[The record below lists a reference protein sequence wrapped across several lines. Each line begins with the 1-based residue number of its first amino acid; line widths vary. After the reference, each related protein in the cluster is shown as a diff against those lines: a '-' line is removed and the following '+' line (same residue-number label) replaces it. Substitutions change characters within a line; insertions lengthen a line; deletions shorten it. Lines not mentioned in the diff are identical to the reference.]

1 MPLTH
6 ARTGDAVR
14 VVAINAGRG
23 LQARLAA
30 MGIAPGSRLTVK
42 GRNGHGPFVV
52 AVQNSRV
59 ALGRGMV
66 SKIEVE

>member
-1 MPLTH
+1 MPLEQ
-6 ARTGDAVR
+6 AQLGDTVR

-30 MGIAPGSRLTVK
+30 MGITPGSRLTIK
-42 GRNGHGPFVV
+42 GRNSHGPFVV
-52 AVQNSRV
+52 AVRNSRV

>member
-1 MPLTH
+1 MPLAH
-6 ARTGDAVR
+6 ARTGETVR

-30 MGIAPGSRLTVK
+30 MGITPGSRLTVK
-42 GRNGHGPFVV
+42 GRNDHGPFVV
-52 AVQNSRV
+52 AVRDSRV

>member
-1 MPLTH
+1 MPLAH
-6 ARTGDAVR
+6 ARTGDTVR
-14 VVAINAGRG
+14 VVTINAGRG

-30 MGIAPGSRLTVK
+30 MGIAPGSQLIVK
-42 GRNGHGPFVV
+42 GTNGHGPFVV
-52 AVQNSRV
+52 AVRGSRI